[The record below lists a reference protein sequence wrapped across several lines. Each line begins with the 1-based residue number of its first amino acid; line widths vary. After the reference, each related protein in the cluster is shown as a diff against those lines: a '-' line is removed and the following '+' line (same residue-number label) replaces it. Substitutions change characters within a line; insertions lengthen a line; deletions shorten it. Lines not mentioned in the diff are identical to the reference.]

1 MNKYRWISLLLIVCL
16 LLGGCATRKAPAQL
30 KSSPYLRASG
40 TKVVSA
46 EGQEIKLASKRVV
59 VSTKQTGKQEI
70 EQTLSN
76 KVYNSLTLQFSAD
89 LVDCGEQG
97 WSLSTQGE
105 KYLQYAIKQCRA
117 AEKYLLVEFE
127 EYPKQDLAMQDE
139 EKFIQNIAS
148 LWGTIAKVLGSEA
161 YFGAYVI
168 SNIPRP
174 IVVEEESALTVYEQY
189 LAQICASIRAEDELH
204 MISVAMMP
212 YMKVDKY
219 HAFPAVKDHNFT
231 YVASPE
237 GVEFYT
243 EQNDKKAD
251 GIEHLIYPNSFW
263 QNLREA
269 KLYDTIYGSEI
280 TTASMDYQTRATH
293 VFTVE
298 QEGLFARIGASVI
311 PDKYGGGELRVLSV
325 RFVECDE
332 TGKEKRVIYNLDSS
346 VGTDFEYRGE
356 SGFTQMGS
364 VYDDGTAYLESI
376 SESTFFYVSN
386 LNIPMEMGK
395 YYQLTVTMKQRGMNS
410 SFECTP
416 AVQLYTCEQYD
427 LFDAEMLKNTCET
440 LFVEAQTVGV
450 PLIFNDIGVSDA
462 VTKEKGKEKYLS
474 DMIAAIDSMGQ
485 NYIAY

>member
-1 MNKYRWISLLLIVCL
+1 MNKYRWIALILTICL
-16 LLGGCATRKAPAQL
+16 LLGGCASRKAPKQIE
-30 KSSPYLRASG
+30 SSPYLRASG

-46 EGQEIKLASKRVV
+46 VGKEIKLVSNRVV
-59 VSTKQTGKQEI
+59 VSAKQTGKQEI
-70 EQTLSN
+70 EQILSN

-97 WSLSTQGE
+97 WYLSAQGE
-105 KYLQYAIKQCRA
+105 KYLQYATEQCRVS
-117 AEKYLLVEFE
+117 EKYLLVEFG
-127 EYPKQDLAMQDE
+127 EYPEQYLAMQDE
-139 EKFIQNIAS
+139 EKFIRNIAS
-148 LWGTIAKVLGSEA
+148 LWGKIAKEMSGEA
-161 YFGAYVI
+161 YFASYII

-174 IVVEEESALTVYEQY
+174 IVSEEEEALSVYEQY
-189 LAQICASIRAEDELH
+189 LAQICASIRTEDELH
-204 MISVAMMP
+204 MISVEMMP
-212 YMKVDKY
+212 YMNVDKY
-219 HAFPAVKDHNFT
+219 HAFPYVKDHNFT

-263 QNLREA
+263 HNLEEV
-269 KLYDTIYGSEI
+269 KVEDTIYGSEI

-293 VFTVE
+293 VIKVE

-311 PDKYGGGELRVLSV
+311 PDRYGGGELRVLSV

-346 VGTDFEYRGE
+346 VGTDFECRGE

-376 SESTFFYVSN
+376 SESTFFYVSD

-410 SFECTP
+410 DFECTP
-416 AVQLYTCEQYD
+416 AVQLYTCEQHN
-427 LFDAEMLKNTCET
+427 LFDAEMLKNSCET
-440 LFVEAQTVGV
+440 LFAEAQAVGV
-450 PLIFNDIGVSDA
+450 PLIFNDIGVSNV
-462 VTKEKGKEKYLS
+462 VTKEKGKEQYLS
-474 DMIAAIDSMGQ
+474 DMITVIDSIGQ

>member
-1 MNKYRWISLLLIVCL
+1 MKKYRWIALLLIVCL
-16 LLGGCATRKAPAQL
+16 LFGGCATRKAPKQL
-30 KSSPYLRASG
+30 KNSPYLRALG

-46 EGQEIKLASKRVV
+46 DGEEIKLASKRVV

-70 EQTLSN
+70 EQIVSN
-76 KVYNSLTLQFSAD
+76 RLYNSLTLQISAD

-97 WSLSTQGE
+97 WSLSPQGE
-105 KYLQYAIKQCRA
+105 QYLQYAINQCRA
-117 AEKYLLVEFE
+117 AEKYLLVTFA
-127 EYPKQDLAMQDE
+127 EYPQQDLAMQDE

-148 LWGTIAKVLGSEA
+148 LWGTLAKVLGSEA
-161 YFGAYVI
+161 YLGAYVV

-174 IVVEEESALTVYEQY
+174 IVVEEESALSVYEQY

-204 MISVAMMP
+204 MISVETMP

-219 HAFPAVKDHNFT
+219 HAFPAVKDRNFT

-237 GVEFYT
+237 GVQFYT

-263 QNLREA
+263 QNLKEI

-280 TTASMDYQTRATH
+280 TTASTDYQTRATH
-293 VFTVE
+293 VIKVE

-311 PDKYGGGELRVLSV
+311 PDRYGGGELRVLSV

-332 TGKEKRVIYNLDSS
+332 TGQEKRVIYNLDSS
-346 VGTDFEYRGE
+346 VGTDFESRGE
-356 SGFTQMGS
+356 SGFIQMGS

-376 SESTFFYVSN
+376 SESSFFYVSD

-410 SFECTP
+410 TFECTP
-416 AVQLYTCEQYD
+416 AVQLYTCEQHN
-427 LFDAEMLKNTCET
+427 LFDAEMLKNSCET
-440 LFVEAQTVGV
+440 LFAEAQAVGV
-450 PLIFNDIGVSDA
+450 PLVFDDIGVSSV
-462 VTKEKGKEKYLS
+462 VTMEKGKEKYLS
-474 DMIAAIDSMGQ
+474 DMIAAIESIGQ